1 MSALPT
7 DPDGF
12 DFDYWRK
19 LAVDDPRAFF
29 QAREKAIEDCIS
41 SNPHPEGQEQMRR
54 LQEQVDGMRVIAGG
68 PDRALQGIATM
79 LSDHLYALT
88 ANLSQLGEEAL
99 NLSRLLKQVN
109 PS

>member
-19 LAVDDPRAFF
+19 LAADDPRAFF
-29 QAREKAIEDCIS
+29 EAREKAIEDCIR

-79 LSDHLYALT
+79 LSDHLNALT
-88 ANLSQLGEEAL
+88 ANLSQLGEEAM